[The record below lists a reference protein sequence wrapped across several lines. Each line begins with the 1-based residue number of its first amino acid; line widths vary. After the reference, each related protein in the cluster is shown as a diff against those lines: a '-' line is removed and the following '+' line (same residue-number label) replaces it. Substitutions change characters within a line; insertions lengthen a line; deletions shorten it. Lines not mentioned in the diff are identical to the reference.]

1 MVFSIVAL
9 VGLIAVMWGLSY
21 CVRTSDRR
29 IELMEEQRERDYL
42 RYSIRG

>member
-1 MVFSIVAL
+1 MVTSIISLVVFVA
-9 VGLIAVMWGLSY
+9 VVWGVSY

-29 IELMEEQRERDYL
+29 TELMEEQRERDYL

>member
-9 VGLIAVMWGLSY
+9 AAFVAVVWGISY

-29 IELMEEQRERDYL
+29 TELMEEQRERDYL
-42 RYSIRG
+42 RFSIRG